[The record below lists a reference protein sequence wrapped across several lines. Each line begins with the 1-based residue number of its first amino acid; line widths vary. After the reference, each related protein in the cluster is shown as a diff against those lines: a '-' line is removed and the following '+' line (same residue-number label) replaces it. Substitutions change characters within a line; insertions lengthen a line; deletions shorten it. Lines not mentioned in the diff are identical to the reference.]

1 MNNQLIPVNFYG
13 AGLSLIDKD
22 GEPYAAM
29 RPIVEGMGMNWSGQQ
44 QKLSGS
50 RWSSTVWVTHTVGA
64 DGKTRE
70 MLCLPLRKL
79 PGWLM
84 SIDSS
89 RVKPQIRN
97 KVVQYQNE
105 CDDAL
110 WDYWNQGIAINKRA
124 VGDDFV
130 QGAFQEFQVTRLE
143 LVQTVGDMTEAG
155 LRVAELMG
163 FAGNPARFHA
173 DKLVKKQIGIGPLEL
188 LGIDALPSSVD
199 ELAYTPTAL
208 GKRFDV
214 SGNQFNKLLEKA
226 KLQTTA
232 PAGHNSL
239 RWVPTEAGKQHS
251 KLVETSRKHS
261 DGAPVVQLLWKE
273 SALEVLRRAAKDMAL
288 LIQPVTRG

>member
-1 MNNQLIPVNFYG
+1 MSNIIIANQLIRQDEDGLYCLNDLHRASGGQSKHRTGYWLSNDVTTELIEELDTE
-13 AGLSLIDKD
+13 AGIPASVRIRK
-22 GEPYAAM
+22 G
-29 RPIVEGMGMNWSGQQ
+29 
-44 QKLSGS
+44 GS
-50 RWSSTVWVTHTVGA
+50 
-64 DGKTRE
+64 
-70 MLCLPLRKL
+70 
-79 PGWLM
+79 
-84 SIDSS
+84 
-89 RVKPQIRN
+89 
-97 KVVQYQNE
+97 
-105 CDDAL
+105 
-110 WDYWNQGIAINKRA
+110 NQGTYVCKELVYAYAMWISPKFHLHVIRA
-124 VGDDFV
+124 FDTVVTQKQAAGAEFA
-130 QGAFQEFQVTRLE
+130 QGVFQDFQVTRLE

-155 LRVAELMG
+155 LRVAGLMG
-163 FAGNPARFHA
+163 FDGNPARFHA

-226 KLQTTA
+226 KLQTSA

>member
-1 MNNQLIPVNFYG
+1 MKNQLIPVNFHG

-110 WDYWNQGIAINKRA
+110 WDYWNKGIAINKRA
-124 VGDDFV
+124 VGDDFA
-130 QGAFQEFQVTRLE
+130 QGAFQDFQVTRLE

-155 LRVAELMG
+155 LRVAGLMG
-163 FAGNPARFHA
+163 FDGNPARFHA

-188 LGIDALPSSVD
+188 LGIDALPAAVED
-199 ELAYTPTAL
+199 LAYTPTAL

-214 SGNQFNKLLEKA
+214 TGNQFNKLLEKA
-226 KLQTTA
+226 KLQTPA

-239 RWVPTEAGKQHS
+239 RWLPTEEGKQHS
-251 KLVETSRKHS
+251 KLVETGRKHS

-273 SALEVLRRAAKDMAL
+273 SVLEVLRRAAKDMAL
-288 LIQPVTRG
+288 LLRPVTRG